1 MIGVVD
7 PNSLNYWKTPFVD
20 NSTSPPSILNPNHCF
35 GQFNGD
41 PSVCGNT
48 SLIGRPR
55 EQGYFM
61 FRYDTPEQLDSL
73 ASFLSYKIPDGH
85 YIIAYSYIPNN
96 FGGTL
101 LYNSPLYANWPNN
114 LFTAFQNLGASG
126 FTSSAQHDDG
136 FIFFCE
142 KGDTTTAIEVRSDS
156 IAPCLLYTSPSPRD
170 KRQSRMP
177 SSA

>member
-85 YIIAYSYIPNN
+85 YIIA
-96 FGGTL
+96 
-101 LYNSPLYANWPNN
+101 
-114 LFTAFQNLGASG
+114 
-126 FTSSAQHDDG
+126 
-136 FIFFCE
+136 
-142 KGDTTTAIEVRSDS
+142 
-156 IAPCLLYTSPSPRD
+156 
-170 KRQSRMP
+170 
-177 SSA
+177 